1 MLARRNN
8 CYWMLYVGSQHTRT
22 ICLSNEALLSLIN
35 SHVSRYCETRSF
47 DEAPSST
54 IRPVIEKRVS
64 GSPTM
69 IIIE

>member
-1 MLARRNN
+1 MSARRKN
-8 CYWMLYVGSQHTRT
+8 WMLYVGSHHTRT
-22 ICLSNEALLSLIN
+22 QCSSNEALLSWIHY
-35 SHVSRYCETRSF
+35 HVSRYCETRSF
-47 DEAPSST
+47 DVAPSST